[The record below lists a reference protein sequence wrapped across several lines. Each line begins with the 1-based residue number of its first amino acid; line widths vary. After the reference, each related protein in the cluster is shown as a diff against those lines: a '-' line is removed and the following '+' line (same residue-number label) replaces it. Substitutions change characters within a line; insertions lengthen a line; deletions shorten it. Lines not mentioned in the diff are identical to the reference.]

1 MPRWLSIL
9 AGRPDAFGPA
19 LIAGQVNRRS
29 AGLSLPRSMRS
40 RWALIV
46 LAAALWAA
54 LPAAAPAT
62 GARRVVCMAPAFT
75 EICFALGHG
84 DAVAGVTDYCDF
96 PDAARRL
103 PRVGGFLNPNLE
115 AIIRIAPD
123 LVLLVPEEAE
133 LAQRLGALGIRAE
146 VLSLYTL
153 ADIER
158 AMRVVARRLG
168 DPAAGEALARTWRR
182 ELQAVARERS
192 AGAAPRVMVVVG
204 RNPASLNNVFVA
216 GPKTFLGELVQLA
229 GGRNVYQGK
238 VRYPSLS
245 LEGIAHAD
253 PEVIVEMYPGMK
265 LDAAQMAA
273 LARDWDR
280 LPALAAVRSRRVH
293 VLDDAYL
300 AIPGPR
306 AVAIARA
313 LRECMAGRGD
323 PR

>member
-1 MPRWLSIL
+1 VIPRWRSIL
-9 AGRPDAFGPA
+9 AGRPDALGLASAACQPH
-19 LIAGQVNRRS
+19 RRAPGRS
-29 AGLSLPRSMRS
+29 GLRTARRLWP
-40 RWALIV
+40 I
-46 LAAALWAA
+46 AALGAVLTAW
-54 LPAAAPAT
+54 LAAAPAT
-62 GARRVVCMAPAFT
+62 VARRVVCMTPAFT

-84 DAVAGVTDYCDF
+84 DAVAGVTDYCDY

-115 AIIRIAPD
+115 AIIRLAPD

-133 LAQRLGALGIRAE
+133 LAQRLSALGIRAE

-153 ADIER
+153 VDIEN
-158 AMRVVARRLG
+158 AMRVIARRLG
-168 DPAAGEALARTWRR
+168 DPAAGERLARSWRR
-182 ELQAVARERS
+182 DLQAVARE
-192 AGAAPRVMVVVG
+192 GKTGTPLRVMVVVG
-204 RNPASLNNVFVA
+204 RNPSSLNNVFVA
-216 GPKTFLGELVQLA
+216 GPETFLGELVRLA

-238 VRYPSLS
+238 IRYPSLS

-265 LDAAQMAA
+265 LDSAQMAA
-273 LARDWDR
+273 LVRDWDR

-306 AVAIARA
+306 AVAIARV
-313 LRECMAGRGD
+313 LRECMIGKED

>member
-1 MPRWLSIL
+1 MPCWLFTL
-9 AGRPDAFGPA
+9 AGRPEAFGPA
-19 LIAGQVNRRS
+19 LITDLPNRRPT
-29 AGLSLPRSMRS
+29 GQFLLRSPCS

-46 LAAALWAA
+46 LAAALWTA
-54 LPAAAPAT
+54 LPAAAPAP

-115 AIIRIAPD
+115 AIIRLAPD

-133 LAQRLGALGIRAE
+133 LAQRLGALRIRTE

-168 DPAAGEALARTWRR
+168 DPAAGETLARTWRR
-182 ELQAVARERS
+182 ELQAVARES
-192 AGAAPRVMVVVG
+192 PAGAAPRVMVVVG
-204 RNPASLNNVFVA
+204 RNPSSLNNVFVA
-216 GPKTFLGELVQLA
+216 GPATFLGELVRLA

-238 VRYPSLS
+238 VR
-245 LEGIAHAD
+245 
-253 PEVIVEMYPGMK
+253 
-265 LDAAQMAA
+265 
-273 LARDWDR
+273 
-280 LPALAAVRSRRVH
+280 
-293 VLDDAYL
+293 
-300 AIPGPR
+300 
-306 AVAIARA
+306 
-313 LRECMAGRGD
+313 
-323 PR
+323 

>member
-29 AGLSLPRSMRS
+29 AELSLPRSMRS
-40 RWALIV
+40 RWALIA
-46 LAAALWAA
+46 LAAAIWAV
-54 LPAAAPAT
+54 LPAAAPAP

-115 AIIRIAPD
+115 AIIRLAPD

-168 DPAAGEALARTWRR
+168 DPAAGEALARSWRR

-192 AGAAPRVMVVVG
+192 ADAAPRVMVVVG

-313 LRECMAGRGD
+313 LRECMAGKGD

>member
-103 PRVGGFLNPNLE
+103 PRVGGFLNLNLE
-115 AIIRIAPD
+115 AIIRLAPD

-146 VLSLYTL
+146 GGGVQLEGDARPLGQS
-153 ADIER
+153 A
-158 AMRVVARRLG
+158 ARRVLEHLV
-168 DPAAGEALARTWRR
+168 A
-182 ELQAVARERS
+182 QAS
-192 AGAAPRVMVVVG
+192 
-204 RNPASLNNVFVA
+204 N
-216 GPKTFLGELVQLA
+216 
-229 GGRNVYQGK
+229 
-238 VRYPSLS
+238 
-245 LEGIAHAD
+245 
-253 PEVIVEMYPGMK
+253 
-265 LDAAQMAA
+265 
-273 LARDWDR
+273 
-280 LPALAAVRSRRVH
+280 
-293 VLDDAYL
+293 
-300 AIPGPR
+300 
-306 AVAIARA
+306 
-313 LRECMAGRGD
+313 
-323 PR
+323 

>member
-19 LIAGQVNRRS
+19 TIAGQINRRS
-29 AGLSLPRSMRS
+29 AGLYLLRPTCS

-46 LAAALWAA
+46 LAAALWTA
-54 LPAAAPAT
+54 LPAAAPPA

-96 PDAARRL
+96 PDAARRR

-115 AIIRIAPD
+115 AIIRLAPD

-158 AMRVVARRLG
+158 AMRVIAEWLG
-168 DPAAGEALARTWRR
+168 DPAAGAALARSWRR
-182 ELQAVARERS
+182 ELQAVAREGP
-192 AGAAPRVMVVVG
+192 AVAAPRVMVVVG
-204 RNPASLNNVFVA
+204 RNPSSLNNVFVA
-216 GPKTFLGELVQLA
+216 GPETFIGELVQLA
-229 GGRNVYQGK
+229 GGRNVYRGK

-265 LDAAQMAA
+265 LDTAQMAA

-293 VLDDAYL
+293 VLADAYL

-306 AVAIARA
+306 AVAIART
-313 LRECMAGRGD
+313 LRECMAGQEN